1 MRSLP
6 RRSVECCYSK
16 CLLCTLGILGLSQ
29 RLVSC
34 DVGRCPPFQSM
45 LSGRKFSV
53 LSSAHSFV
61 LFRGAYMLSVLL
73 LGGIFFQAPREQC
86 SRTVK
91 SGAKNARELGRQK
104 VVLIFPASAPWPSP
118 DRARIIFTWLVLF
131 SRRPTF

>member
-1 MRSLP
+1 
-6 RRSVECCYSK
+6 
-16 CLLCTLGILGLSQ
+16 
-29 RLVSC
+29 
-34 DVGRCPPFQSM
+34 
-45 LSGRKFSV
+45 
-53 LSSAHSFV
+53 
-61 LFRGAYMLSVLL
+61 MLSVLL

-118 DRARIIFTWLVLF
+118 DRARIIFTWLLLF